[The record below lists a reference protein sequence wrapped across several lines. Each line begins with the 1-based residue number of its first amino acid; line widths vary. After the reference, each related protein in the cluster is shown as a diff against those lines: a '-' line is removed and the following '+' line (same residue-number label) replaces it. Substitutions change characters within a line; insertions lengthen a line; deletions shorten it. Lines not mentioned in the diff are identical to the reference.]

1 MSGQPDQMEVADV
14 AETRTPG
21 VERTDEQ
28 SPPALAPPHGT
39 GSMALMAGAGLTLLL
54 GLLSF
59 VLGMVVRNA
68 PSAPAALHVVATV
81 IGGLSMVLGLFLQMI
96 SATRNERIIIVTGMI
111 AGFVGAALGL
121 AAGGF
126 SG

>member
-1 MSGQPDQMEVADV
+1 MSRGRSRELEVADV

-68 PSAPAALHVVATV
+68 SSAPAALHVVATV
-81 IGGLSMVLGLFLQMI
+81 TAQSRGGKDRACVT
-96 SATRNERIIIVTGMI
+96 TR
-111 AGFVGAALGL
+111 
-121 AAGGF
+121 
-126 SG
+126 